1 MTRRKMDPRDSVHY
15 VLINNVITFLDMN
28 GPATLDEICTAIQEP
43 AHNFRQARYSLPGRL
58 AMEDRNVVI
67 PRPVSDEGFL
77 YKLADAWGPTGPG
90 TGEPNVKKA
99 VSDILTRL
107 AVTFEDIDNLT
118 QKVPGKTSI
127 GKSLRKLKRSMNT
140 SLDQAEEVATLSKT
154 DISDRAAYILENRP

>member
-1 MTRRKMDPRDSVHY
+1 
-15 VLINNVITFLDMN
+15 
-28 GPATLDEICTAIQEP
+28 
-43 AHNFRQARYSLPGRL
+43 
-58 AMEDRNVVI
+58 
-67 PRPVSDEGFL
+67 
-77 YKLADAWGPTGPG
+77 
-90 TGEPNVKKA
+90 VKKA